1 MDQLSGTEVT
11 QVLLTGA
18 VLLGSA
24 RLCGELAR
32 RWHQPAVLGE
42 IIAGIL
48 LGPTVLGALAPGVAG
63 YLFPASGPG
72 AQVLSGI
79 TNVALVLFM
88 LVAGMEVD
96 LSAVWRQGRSAVAV
110 SLSGLLLPF
119 AAGFG
124 LAWASPRILGA
135 EPGADPLVFALF
147 FATAL
152 AISALP
158 VIVRTLLDLDLFRS
172 DLGMVVVPAAIVN
185 DVIGWVTFAFVIGMA
200 DARHAETPLLVT
212 LLGTVAFFVLMLTVV
227 RWALDFLLPR
237 LHAFASW
244 PGGVLGFTA
253 TFGLLAAAL
262 TEWLGVHAVFG
273 AFVFG
278 VAIGDSRHLRERTR
292 ATLDQFVSFVF
303 APLFFATVG
312 LRVNLLRHFDPALV
326 AVVLAVAVV
335 GKVAGGTLGARLS
348 GIAPRQAWAIGVAL
362 TSRGAMEIILGLL
375 ALRLGIIGERLFV
388 ALVVMALVTSV
399 LTGPILAW
407 LLRSKKPRRCLDFV
421 VARAFLPGLVADTK
435 EDVIRALS
443 AAVAEAHGLDAARV
457 EAAVLERERLMST
470 GLEKGVAV
478 PHARLEGLTGPVVG
492 VATCDRGV
500 EFDAVDGEP
509 CRIVVMVLTPASDDQ
524 AQLEILADVARTLSR
539 GSVQR
544 HVLAARTF
552 VELRAAVLTAEPRG
566 HDPRSSLA

>member
-11 QVLLTGA
+11 QILLTVA

-63 YLFPASGPG
+63 YLFPASGP
-72 AQVLSGI
+72 AALVLSGI

-96 LSAVWRQGRSAVAV
+96 LSAAWRQGRSAAAV

-119 AAGFG
+119 SVGFG
-124 LAWASPRILGA
+124 LAWMAPRVLGA
-135 EPGADPLVFALF
+135 EPGADPLVFSLF
-147 FATAL
+147 LATAL

-172 DLGMVVVPAAIVN
+172 DLGMVVVPAAILN
-185 DVIGWVTFAFVIGMA
+185 DTVGWLVFAVVIGMT
-200 DARHAETPLLVT
+200 DAGHARTPLVAT
-212 LLGTVAFFVLMLTVV
+212 LLGTVAFFVLTLTVV

-278 VAIGDSRHLRERTR
+278 IAIGDSRHLRERTR

-312 LRVNLLRHFDPALV
+312 LRVDLLEHFDPALV
-326 AVVLAVAVV
+326 AVVLTVAVV

-348 GIAPRQAWAIGVAL
+348 GIAPRQAWATGVAL
-362 TSRGAMEIILGLL
+362 MSSGTMGIILGLV

-399 LTGPILAW
+399 LTGPILGW
-407 LLRSKKPRRCLDFV
+407 LVSSKKPRRCLDFV
-421 VARAFLPGLVADTK
+421 VARAFLPGLVADSK
-435 EDVIRALS
+435 EEVIRALS
-443 AAVAEAHGLDAARV
+443 VAVAEAHGLDPARV
-457 EAAVLERERLMST
+457 EAAVLERERLMAT

-478 PHARLEGLTGPVVG
+478 PHARLDDLSSPIVG
-492 VATCDRGV
+492 VATCERGV

-509 CRIVVMVLTPASDDQ
+509 CRIIVLVLTPAADDQ

-566 HDPRSSLA
+566 RDPRSSLV